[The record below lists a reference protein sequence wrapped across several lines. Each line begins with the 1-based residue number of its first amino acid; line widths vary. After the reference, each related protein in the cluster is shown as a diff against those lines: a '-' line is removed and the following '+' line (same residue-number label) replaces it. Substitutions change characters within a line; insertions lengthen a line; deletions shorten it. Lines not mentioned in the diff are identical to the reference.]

1 MSLAV
6 AVGVLV
12 AVFVAVLVVVGT
24 GVLVLL
30 AAVSASQD
38 ERLLEGGVMRVL
50 GGSRRQL
57 RLAQASEFAA
67 IGLLAGLVAAI
78 AASVLSGVVATQ
90 VFDLPWKANWQLA
103 AIGGGLGMLA
113 ALGAGLFAT
122 RKVLDAPPS
131 VTLRE
136 LQG

>member
-1 MSLAV
+1 M
-6 AVGVLV
+6 
-12 AVFVAVLVVVGT
+12 
-24 GVLVLL
+24 
-30 AAVSASQD
+30 
-38 ERLLEGGVMRVL
+38 
-50 GGSRRQL
+50 
-57 RLAQASEFAA
+57 
-67 IGLLAGLVAAI
+67 GLISGLVAAI